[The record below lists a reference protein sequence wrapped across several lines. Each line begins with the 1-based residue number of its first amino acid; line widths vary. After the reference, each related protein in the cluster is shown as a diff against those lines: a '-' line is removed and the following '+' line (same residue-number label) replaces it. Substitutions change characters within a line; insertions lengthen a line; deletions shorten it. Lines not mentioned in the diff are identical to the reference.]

1 MEQGSS
7 LKPRRSVATVIPP
20 QITLILGTNR
30 SESMTRRV
38 GKVVAGIYAEL
49 NERLQVLDLAELPP
63 RLFRS
68 ESYVRP
74 PVSFRPWQEAVVAA
88 RGLVIIT
95 PEYNG
100 GMPGALKYFIDLLP
114 FPQALEAKPVCF
126 IGLAAGQWGALR
138 PVEQLQQVC
147 LYRSAYLYPQR
158 VLLPNVSS
166 VFSGSVLTSEDI
178 RNRLVRQA
186 CGFQDFCRQL
196 APAAQT

>member
-1 MEQGSS
+1 
-7 LKPRRSVATVIPP
+7 L
-20 QITLILGTNR
+20 LGTNR

-38 GKVVAGIYAEL
+38 GGIVAKIYAEL
-49 NERLQVLDLAELPP
+49 HEPLQVLDLADLPP

-74 PVSFRPWQEAVVAA
+74 PISFRPWSDAVVAA
-88 RGLVIIT
+88 RGLIIVT

-114 FPQALEAKPVCF
+114 FPQAFERKPVCF

-147 LYRSAYLYPQR
+147 LYRSAYLYPDR
-158 VLLPNVSS
+158 VLLPNVGNL
-166 VFSGSVLTSEDI
+166 FAGPTLTDGDI
-178 RNRLVRQA
+178 RSRLVRQA
-186 CGFQDFCRQL
+186 DGFRSFCRQL
-196 APAAQT
+196 TTAAVS